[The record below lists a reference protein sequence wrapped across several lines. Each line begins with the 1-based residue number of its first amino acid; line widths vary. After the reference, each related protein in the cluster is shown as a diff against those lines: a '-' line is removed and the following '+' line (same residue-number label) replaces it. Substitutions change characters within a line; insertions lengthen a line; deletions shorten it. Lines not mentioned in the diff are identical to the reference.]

1 MAPHLKKPAAAG
13 CLTRFPSLITQHKCI
28 WQRLGFLVMKIQ
40 HHHPR
45 PWQRN
50 CAAPRTTPSS
60 WFQSPLQPFTLW
72 TSHRCKQV
80 QIKTASKLSKEGGD
94 WEAQCLLPASH
105 PWPDS
110 PTIDSSGHM
119 WFVSNRCCL
128 PASIDVDLFDQKVP
142 RLFTRHTAR
151 LPPPLLRRAEGS
163 LGHLLLH
170 G

>member
-1 MAPHLKKPAAAG
+1 MYLAKAW
-13 CLTRFPSLITQHKCI
+13 FPSYENPMSWSTSVTK
-28 WQRLGFLVMKIQ
+28 
-40 HHHPR
+40 
-45 PWQRN
+45 N
-50 CAAPRTTPSS
+50 CAAPGTTPSS
-60 WFQSPLQPFTLW
+60 WFQSPLQPFTLS

-110 PTIDSSGHM
+110 PSIDSSGHM
-119 WFVSNRCCL
+119 WFVSNRYCL
-128 PASIDVDLFDQKVP
+128 PASSIDVHLFDKKVP
-142 RLFTRHTAR
+142 RLLTRHTAR
-151 LPPPLLRRAEGS
+151 LPPPLLRRAQGP